1 MWKLASSFVSIVDA
15 MPLRQPDNPPF
26 AAFTDPDAAV
36 ERLNEIFATNTAFL
50 RDAFKDFVAGELPS
64 CRVRACYPQIRIA
77 TATHSRVDSRLAY
90 GFVSGPGVHSTTV
103 TRPDLFAGYL
113 REQIE
118 LLLRNHEVPVEIGV
132 GDVPIPLHFA
142 FYDGTHV
149 EGVAEALN
157 HPLADVFDLPDLS
170 ILDDAIVNGTH
181 EVAAGMAR
189 PLAPL

>member
-1 MWKLASSFVSIVDA
+1 MTTDNRPKEHATRMDASGGAGASVDA

-132 GDVPIPLHFA
+132 GDVP
-142 FYDGTHV
+142 
-149 EGVAEALN
+149 
-157 HPLADVFDLPDLS
+157 
-170 ILDDAIVNGTH
+170 
-181 EVAAGMAR
+181 
-189 PLAPL
+189 